1 MTHTVRHDNFEAFS
15 IASRMGQSVEILSP
29 RGDAGGESRE
39 DTAGISCS
47 PKVESIEDVRLIDGQ
62 TGERD
67 RDRGKSGSSKFS
79 FAYTVSSRFPRGLGG
94 IEKHERSQK
103 TAGTVVAN
111 EP

>member
-79 FAYTVSSRFPRGLGG
+79 FAYTVSNRFPRGLGG
-94 IEKHERSQK
+94 IEKHERIQK